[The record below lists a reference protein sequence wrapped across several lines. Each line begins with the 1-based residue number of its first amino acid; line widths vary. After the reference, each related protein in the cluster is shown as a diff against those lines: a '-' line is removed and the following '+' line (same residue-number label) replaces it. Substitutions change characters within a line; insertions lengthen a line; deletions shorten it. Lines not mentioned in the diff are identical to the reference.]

1 MNTRRIILDTN
12 VLYAGLYSS
21 DGASYQVLR
30 AIERGDIQIVL
41 SPTLLFEYEEILYR
55 NQAELGL
62 SGQHIEAILDNLCA
76 LSDHQQIYYLWRAFL
91 PDPKDD
97 HMANDSQRISQGGS
111 MSALSL
117 RLPNSIH
124 RHIKEIAQQEGVS
137 INQFISSAVA
147 EKISAIMTEDYL
159 QTRAARAER
168 SDLKTILDNIPHRK
182 PLPGDEL

>member
-1 MNTRRIILDTN
+1 
-12 VLYAGLYSS
+12 
-21 DGASYQVLR
+21 
-30 AIERGDIQIVL
+30 
-41 SPTLLFEYEEILYR
+41 
-55 NQAELGL
+55 
-62 SGQHIEAILDNLCA
+62 
-76 LSDHQQIYYLWRAFL
+76 
-91 PDPKDD
+91 
-97 HMANDSQRISQGGS
+97 